1 MPAAPGTSIGMRS
14 VRPSPSSSLRGRP
27 VGREQLLSDVLDD
40 ALLRHRRF
48 DQAALVDVLGGGAFR
63 GMAPRPPPPLGR
75 RRLSDVLGPE
85 ATRAETG
92 APKANRPGPR
102 RAPG

>member
-48 DQAALVDVLGGGAFR
+48 DQAGLVGVLGGVAFR
-63 GMAPRPPPPLGR
+63 GMGRRPPPLWGGPRPSG
-75 RRLSDVLGPE
+75 VLGPE
-85 ATRAETG
+85 TARGGTAG
-92 APKANRPGPR
+92 PKQNEP
-102 RAPG
+102 